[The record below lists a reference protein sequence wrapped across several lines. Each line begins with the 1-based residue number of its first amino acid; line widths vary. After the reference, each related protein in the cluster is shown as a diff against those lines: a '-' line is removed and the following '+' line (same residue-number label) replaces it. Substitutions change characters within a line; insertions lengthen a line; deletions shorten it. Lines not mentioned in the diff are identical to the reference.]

1 MIADFKLRIWMIL
14 VLTIPVL
21 LLSDTVQGFLG
32 FKLDFTGKGYTLF
45 GLATLIFF
53 GLAEW

>member
-1 MIADFKLRIWMIL
+1 MIADFKQRFWVIL

-21 LLSDTVQGFLG
+21 LLSDTVQGFLK
-32 FKLDFTGKGYTLF
+32 FKLNFNGKGYTLF

-53 GLAEW
+53 GLVKW